1 MDELQT
7 IKVKQDTELG
17 YKIIYLSDF
26 DPSVD
31 VEYMEGNTES
41 EVTTPNTTTA
51 VAAKTTR
58 ATKSKISS

>member
-31 VEYMEGNTES
+31 VEYLEGNTES
-41 EVTTPNTTTA
+41 ELTTPNTTTT
-51 VAAKTTR
+51 AAIKTTR
-58 ATKSKISS
+58 ATKSKSS

>member
-31 VEYMEGNTES
+31 VEYVEGNTES
-41 EVTTPNTTTA
+41 EVTTPTTTTTS
-51 VAAKTTR
+51 AKTTR
-58 ATKSKISS
+58 ATKSKVNS